1 MVYELSNIV
10 AKNLI
15 NRLREQQID
24 SLHFRHIVKELA
36 RFLAYEALSSQ
47 KPKTF
52 SIETWQGKMSFDFL
66 DENNIVFI
74 SILRAGLPMIEALSD
89 LFPKASFGFLA
100 MRRDEQTHKSKT
112 YYDRIP
118 LCKDKIAIIIDPMVA
133 SGGSLSDAI
142 DLIKTKGPKEIFS
155 LNIIGCPHG
164 ISIIEKRHP
173 DIKLYIAQI
182 DEKLDSN
189 MFILPGLGDAGD
201 RAYNTPE

>member
-1 MVYELSNIV
+1 MINELSNIV

-15 NRLREQQID
+15 NRLREQKMD
-24 SLHFRHIVKELA
+24 SLHFRHIIKELA
-36 RFLAYEALSSQ
+36 RFLAYEALGSQ
-47 KPKTF
+47 KPKTY
-52 SIETWQGKMSFDFL
+52 SIETWRDKISCDFL
-66 DENNIVFI
+66 DEENIVFVA
-74 SILRAGLPMIEALSD
+74 ILRAGLPMIEALSD

-100 MRRDEQTHKSKT
+100 MRRDEQTHKSKL

-118 LCKDKIAIIIDPMVA
+118 ESKGKIVVIVDPMVA
-133 SGGSLSDAI
+133 TGGSLSDAI
-142 DLIKTKGPKEIFS
+142 DVIKTKEPKEIFS
-155 LNIIGCPHG
+155 LNIIGCPEG
-164 ISIIEKRHP
+164 VSVIEKKHP

>member
-47 KPKTF
+47 KPKTY

-100 MRRDEQTHKSKT
+100 MRRDEQTHKSKI

-142 DLIKTKGPKEIFS
+142 DLIKTKEPKEIFS

-164 ISIIEKRHP
+164 INIIEKRHP

>member
-1 MVYELSNIV
+1 MIKELSNIV

-15 NRLREQQID
+15 NRLREQKMD
-24 SLHFRHIVKELA
+24 SLHFRHIIKELA
-36 RFLAYEALSSQ
+36 RFLAYEALGSQ
-47 KPKTF
+47 KPKIY
-52 SIETWQGKMSFDFL
+52 SIETWREKISCDFL
-66 DENNIVFI
+66 DEENIVFV

-100 MRRDEQTHKSKT
+100 MRRDEQTHKSKL

-118 LCKDKIAIIIDPMVA
+118 DSKGKIVVIVDPMVA
-133 SGGSLSDAI
+133 TGGSLSDAI
-142 DLIKTKGPKEIFS
+142 DVIKTKEPKEIFS
-155 LNIIGCPHG
+155 LNIIGCPEG
-164 ISIIEKRHP
+164 ISVIEKKHP

-182 DEKLDSN
+182 DERLDSN

>member
-1 MVYELSNIV
+1 MIYELSNIV

-15 NRLREQQID
+15 NRLREHKLD
-24 SLHFRHIVKELA
+24 SLHFRHIIKELA
-36 RFLAYEALSSQ
+36 RFLAYEALGSQ
-47 KPKTF
+47 KPISH
-52 SIETWQGKMSFDFL
+52 SIETWQGEISFDFL
-66 DENNIVFI
+66 DEENIVFV

-100 MRRDEQTHKSKT
+100 MRRDEQTHKSKL

-118 LCKDKIAIIIDPMVA
+118 PCKDKTVVVVDPMVA
-133 SGGSLSDAI
+133 TGGSLSDAI
-142 DLIKTKGPKEIFS
+142 DVIKTKTPKEIFS

-164 ISIIEKRHP
+164 VGMIEKKHP

>member
-1 MVYELSNIV
+1 MVNELSNIV

-15 NRLREQQID
+15 NRLREQKLD
-24 SLHFRHIVKELA
+24 SLHFRHIIKELA

-47 KPKTF
+47 KPITY
-52 SIETWQGKMSFDFL
+52 SVETWRENISFDFL
-66 DENNIVFI
+66 DEENIVFVA
-74 SILRAGLPMIEALSD
+74 ILRAGLPMIEALSD

-100 MRRDEQTHKSKT
+100 MRRDEQTHKSKL

-118 LCKDKIAIIIDPMVA
+118 ESKGKIVVIVDPMVA
-133 SGGSLSDAI
+133 TGGSLSDAI
-142 DLIKTKGPKEIFS
+142 DVIKTKGPKEIFS
-155 LNIIGCPHG
+155 LNIIGCPEG
-164 ISIIEKRHP
+164 LSMIEKKHP

-182 DEKLDSN
+182 DEKLDHN

>member
-1 MVYELSNIV
+1 MIYELSNIV

-15 NRLREQQID
+15 NRLREHKLD
-24 SLHFRHIVKELA
+24 SLHFRHIIKELA
-36 RFLAYEALSSQ
+36 RFLAYEALGSQ
-47 KPKTF
+47 KPISH
-52 SIETWQGKMSFDFL
+52 SIETWQGEISFDFL
-66 DENNIVFI
+66 DEENIVFV

-100 MRRDEQTHKSKT
+100 MRRDEQTHKSKL

-118 LCKDKIAIIIDPMVA
+118 PCKDKTVVVVDPMVA
-133 SGGSLSDAI
+133 TGGSLSDAI
-142 DLIKTKGPKEIFS
+142 DVIKTKTPKEIFS

-164 ISIIEKRHP
+164 VGIIEKKHP

-182 DEKLDSN
+182 DERLDSN